1 MSTNEKRSIKNIVYG
16 IIFIVIIIVIGL
28 LAYVNSPFFN
38 NPDVANPQ
46 VNMQQKIRDELGFD
60 GSILEYDWVV
70 WSKTAED
77 SGMIFTKMETWKQFK
92 ESYIQNPYVFVMMLD
107 NQTRVVWIK
116 PYINHVIYY
125 EY

>member
-1 MSTNEKRSIKNIVYG
+1 M
-16 IIFIVIIIVIGL
+16 